1 MFQILQIFK
10 YIIYWEII
18 KTKQIFSGHPNVKLF
33 ISHGGLL
40 SYTEAVH
47 FGIPMIIIQIFG
59 DQSHNAEVIEEK
71 GNGLILEFKN
81 ITEVSL
87 KWALNEAIGNP
98 R

>member
-1 MFQILQIFK
+1 MFSAHQ
-10 YIIYWEII
+10 
-18 KTKQIFSGHPNVKLF
+18 NVKLF

-47 FGIPMIIIQIFG
+47 FGVPMITIPIFG

-71 GNGLILEFKN
+71 GNGFILEFEN

-87 KWALNEAIGNP
+87 KWALDEAIGNP